1 MAASII
7 NGGAK
12 PKVNCMMRP
21 GVIGVA
27 GAIVMSGPGAAVCRA
42 AGNGVGSRRRITA
55 AA

>member
-12 PKVNCMMRP
+12 PKVNRMMRS

-27 GAIVMSGPGAAVCRA
+27 GAIVMSGLRAAVCRV
-42 AGNGVGSRRRITA
+42 AGNEVGSRRSITA